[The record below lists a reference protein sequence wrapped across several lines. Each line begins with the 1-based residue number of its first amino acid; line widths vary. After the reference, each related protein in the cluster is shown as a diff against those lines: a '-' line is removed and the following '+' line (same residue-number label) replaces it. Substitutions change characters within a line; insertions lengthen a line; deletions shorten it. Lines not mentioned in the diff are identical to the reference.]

1 MTAVECRVGRAHAEK
16 TMHEIE
22 AKIKVAALEP
32 IAETLKQIGAVFL
45 HELRQVDTYFMDTH
59 KLLHKNDCGLRIR
72 RQTIA
77 GEQSAMITFKGPR
90 SDSQYKSRSE
100 YETGISDVTMTEKI
114 FALLGYTKRITL
126 EKKRAIWQTDD
137 CLICLDELPRL
148 GCFVE
153 VEGPNESI
161 ISAVLKKLELQN
173 EPHITDGYASM
184 MRHDLKQ
191 AGIQKKGIFLEQ

>member
-1 MTAVECRVGRAHAEK
+1 
-16 TMHEIE
+16 MHEIE

-32 IAETLKQIGAVFL
+32 VAEKLKQLGAVFL
-45 HELRQVDTYFMDTH
+45 HDIRQIDTYFMDTH
-59 KLLHKNDCGLRIR
+59 KLLRKNDCGLRIR

-90 SDSQYKSRSE
+90 SDSQYKSRPE
-100 YETGISDVTMTEKI
+100 YETGISNVDMTEKI
-114 FALLGYTKRITL
+114 FESLGYNKRITL
-126 EKKRAIWQTDD
+126 EKKRSIWQTDG
-137 CLICLDELPRL
+137 CLVCLDQLPRL

-161 ISAVLKKLELQN
+161 ISDVLKKLELQN
-173 EPHITDGYASM
+173 ETHITHGYASM

-191 AGIQKKGIFLEQ
+191 AGVQKKEIFLEQ